1 MQHNCTSTF
10 KTTKHEDGKISVDVC
25 HTHYGHERQLQHT
38 WLAKTKRQ
46 EIAALLQQG
55 VSRERILGD
64 IREEAMQQGDDFK
77 RSHLTG
83 KKDLSNIMASFGID
97 DVQRH
102 ADDQESVRAW
112 VEEWRQSENNPVLF
126 CKFQVEDGP
135 EGIDLAKDDFMI
147 IIQSPFQ
154 KVMSNKF
161 ATKGICV
168 DATHGTNG
176 YDFPLTS
183 LVVLD
188 EYWAGFPI
196 AWCLSNHEDFTHMC
210 IFFNEIKKNC
220 GILTP
225 RWFMSDLASQF
236 YNAWIGVMGGTPLRL
251 VCTWHVDK
259 AWQEEL
265 RAKVKDTIVAAE
277 IYKML
282 RTVLQ
287 ETSVTSFQDYFSQLL
302 ERLPAL
308 SLEFSQYFK
317 REWSGKKEWWAYCY
331 RRGLGINTNMVVE
344 AFHRV
349 FKYSYLKGKCNKRVD
364 NCLINLLKYV
374 RDKSFERVIRI
385 TKGKN
390 THKLN
395 VIHDRHN
402 KSKEMNIDDVECI
415 DDGLKWVVKNEDGQ
429 HSYTITKHDSSCTE
443 NDCQMKC
450 IECQTCVH
458 QYTCNCPD
466 CLIQNTICKHIHLLR
481 RFLSNEDQMDSSNSH
496 QLDNFFPSQEYADNE
511 VRLVASHLHKKDQ
524 VDTNND
530 TTTLKQAI
538 KGKLLLLQECLNE
551 ECNDKE
557 ALQQLD
563 KQLNA
568 AHHLYLSMR
577 KRKPL
582 LQLKVTKNT
591 PANKNIEVQRR
602 FKSTKKKRKRTGN
615 VRFMK
620 PTNQDICS
628 LFSHPS
634 DDKGIVSHFRTCT

>member
-126 CKFQVEDGP
+126 CKFQGEDGP

-188 EYWAGFPI
+188 EYGAGFPI

-287 ETSVTSFQDYFSQLL
+287 ETSVT
-302 ERLPAL
+302 
-308 SLEFSQYFK
+308 
-317 REWSGKKEWWAYCY
+317 
-331 RRGLGINTNMVVE
+331 
-344 AFHRV
+344 
-349 FKYSYLKGKCNKRVD
+349 
-364 NCLINLLKYV
+364 
-374 RDKSFERVIRI
+374 
-385 TKGKN
+385 
-390 THKLN
+390 
-395 VIHDRHN
+395 
-402 KSKEMNIDDVECI
+402 
-415 DDGLKWVVKNEDGQ
+415 
-429 HSYTITKHDSSCTE
+429 
-443 NDCQMKC
+443 
-450 IECQTCVH
+450 
-458 QYTCNCPD
+458 
-466 CLIQNTICKHIHLLR
+466 
-481 RFLSNEDQMDSSNSH
+481 
-496 QLDNFFPSQEYADNE
+496 
-511 VRLVASHLHKKDQ
+511 
-524 VDTNND
+524 
-530 TTTLKQAI
+530 
-538 KGKLLLLQECLNE
+538 
-551 ECNDKE
+551 
-557 ALQQLD
+557 
-563 KQLNA
+563 
-568 AHHLYLSMR
+568 
-577 KRKPL
+577 
-582 LQLKVTKNT
+582 
-591 PANKNIEVQRR
+591 
-602 FKSTKKKRKRTGN
+602 
-615 VRFMK
+615 
-620 PTNQDICS
+620 
-628 LFSHPS
+628 
-634 DDKGIVSHFRTCT
+634 